1 MGAITKLRMV
11 FRQLCLTIVMVVC
24 VLSFVLASKGGGGT
38 GEKKGYVLKFNGFE
52 VRNTYLT
59 PFALMQQGATYRGM
73 STPIQSQGSKNSGH
87 SIITFQ
93 KGNTIYL
100 YPVQPKGFIHKLK
113 LPAPVNP

>member
-1 MGAITKLRMV
+1 MGVSTKFRMM
-11 FRQLCLTIVMVVC
+11 FRIFCLTTFIVVC
-24 VLSFVLASKGGGGT
+24 MSSFVVASKGGGGT
-38 GEKKGYVLKFNGFE
+38 GEKRGYVLKFNGFE
-52 VRNTYLT
+52 VKNTYLT

-73 STPIQSQGSKNSGH
+73 STPTQSQGKNSGH

-113 LPAPVNP
+113 LPAPVIP